1 MEGALLSVLLALR
14 EAPPRRKV
22 ARRIKTPLCFQSSS
36 RTTYTLDTSLSI
48 VHYGIQAAK
57 KKSCSFSLPSSE
69 LYYLPCTSRLRRKT
83 QTFLPLST
91 DMHRITNML
100 RNGARASHLRAT
112 WKIGCSKARSYY
124 TPVYQWQDEYVEELE
139 GYSPGG
145 YHPVRIGDEY
155 CQSRYRILHKLGYGS
170 SSTVWLA
177 RDSRADRY
185 VSLKISRADDSKE
198 NSEWGTLN
206 GLHHQTL
213 VHPGSRFI
221 LLPLNNF
228 WIPGPNGNHL
238 CFVSNVLGPT
248 LYDVRDSHEEL
259 LPLKIARN
267 VTVQLA
273 LALAYMHSRG
283 IVYGG

>member
-1 MEGALLSVLLALR
+1 
-14 EAPPRRKV
+14 
-22 ARRIKTPLCFQSSS
+22 
-36 RTTYTLDTSLSI
+36 
-48 VHYGIQAAK
+48 
-57 KKSCSFSLPSSE
+57 
-69 LYYLPCTSRLRRKT
+69 
-83 QTFLPLST
+83 
-91 DMHRITNML
+91 MHRITSAL
-100 RNGARASHLRAT
+100 RNDARANHLRAT
-112 WKIGCSKARSYY
+112 WKIVCSKTRRYY

-139 GYSPGG
+139 NYSSGG

-185 VSLKISRADDSKE
+185 VSLKISTADASKN
-198 NSEWGTLN
+198 NSEWCVLN
-206 GLHHQTL
+206 GLHRQTL

-221 LLPLNNF
+221 SFPLNKF
-228 WIPGPNGNHL
+228 WIPGPNGDHL

-248 LYDVRDSHEEL
+248 LYDSTDSHEEL

-273 LALAYMHSRG
+273 LALAYMHGSG
-283 IVYGG
+283 IVHGGQFVSFFFGQDL